1 MSDSSIIAA
10 LISGVVVIIGGML
23 TLRGR
28 KEEVEGT
35 NLRTLVDG
43 QRDRID
49 QLQKWQAEQEVW
61 KGKMERRLSAEQRR
75 SNLLFDALSSLVT
88 PLREFEDWLRTGAK
102 PPPPPLPKSQTI
114 QRILDENARNPPE

>member
-1 MSDSSIIAA
+1 MVIA
-10 LISGVVVIIGGML
+10 GGML

-49 QLQKWQAEQEVW
+49 QLQKWQTEQEEW
-61 KGKMERRLSAEQRR
+61 KRRMEARLDTEQRR
-75 SNLLFDALSSLVT
+75 SDLLFDALSSLVR
-88 PLREFEDWLRTGAK
+88 PLREFEEWMRTGAN
-102 PPPPPLPKSQTI
+102 PPPPPLPKAQTI
-114 QRILDENARNPPE
+114 QWILDGNARNPPNQ